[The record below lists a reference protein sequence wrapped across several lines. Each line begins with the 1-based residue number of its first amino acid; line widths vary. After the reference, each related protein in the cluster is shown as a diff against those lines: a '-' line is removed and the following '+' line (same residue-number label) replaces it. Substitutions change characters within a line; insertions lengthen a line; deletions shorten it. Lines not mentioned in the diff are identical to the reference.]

1 MGIRNGKRNNVVL
14 FRKII
19 MTSMHEN
26 FAFLNS
32 VSCGFSSLNKYLFGL
47 LKVYD
52 NKCGADDIQNILSRS
67 E

>member
-1 MGIRNGKRNNVVL
+1 MSSSSGNSNDFNAWKLRL
-14 FRKII
+14 
-19 MTSMHEN
+19 
-26 FAFLNS
+26 LNS
-32 VSCGFSSLNKYLFGL
+32 VSCGFSSLNNKYLFGL